1 VVRRIILGS
10 TGGHGAGD
18 GFGGLTTPRNPAPF
32 VLLSIDRRDGA
43 VTADT
48 VTVHPDAS
56 VTIAT
61 ANLAPLAAEQLSR
74 LG

>member
-1 VVRRIILGS
+1 
-10 TGGHGAGD
+10 
-18 GFGGLTTPRNPAPF
+18 

-61 ANLAPLAAEQLSR
+61 ATLAPLSAEQLSR
-74 LG
+74 LD